1 MKNLNPIKARMEE
14 ILGDNASAN
23 LKMPFIPHIHMSLC
37 VAESI
42 AKRLKP
48 DDYEKLVLIIL
59 SHNLIM
65 KYDDFSFPEK
75 ILALLNE
82 YRVNLADLRI
92 ISFKHLRDK
101 LGHNDWNVIVPLY
114 VSNLVKYNHEVCL
127 IHSLIC
133 WTNHIIYCVK
143 NNDQTYLA
151 NLHTMYAE
159 FEREL
164 ADTLPSYGY
173 QPLITDLLVQ
183 YQLQLELAE
192 TALHPAE
199 ATHL

>member
-1 MKNLNPIKARMEE
+1 MEE

-59 SHNLIM
+59 SHDLIM

>member
-1 MKNLNPIKARMEE
+1 MKNLNSIKARMEE
-14 ILGDNASAN
+14 ILGDGASTN

-42 AKRLKP
+42 ENRLEP
-48 DDYEKLVLIIL
+48 NDYERLVLIIL
-59 SHNLIM
+59 CHDLIM
-65 KYDDFSFPEK
+65 KYDDFNFPEK
-75 ILALLNE
+75 IISLLNE
-82 YRVNLADLRI
+82 YQVNLADLRI
-92 ISFKHLRDK
+92 VSFKHLRDK

-114 VSNLVKYNHEVCL
+114 VSNLVKYNNEVCL

-143 NNDQTYLA
+143 NNDQTYLS
-151 NLHTMYAE
+151 NLHLMYFE

-164 ADTLPSYGY
+164 ADTIPSYGY
-173 QPLITDLLVQ
+173 QSLIAELLGQ
-183 YQLQLELAE
+183 YKLQLELAE

-199 ATHL
+199 GTHL

>member
-14 ILGDNASAN
+14 ILADNASAN

-59 SHNLIM
+59 SHDLIM

-82 YRVNLADLRI
+82 YCVNLADLRI

-101 LGHNDWNVIVPLY
+101 LGHNDWTVIVPLY
-114 VSNLVKYNHEVCL
+114 VSNLVQYNNEVCL

-173 QPLITDLLVQ
+173 QSLITDLLVQ

>member
-59 SHNLIM
+59 SHDLIM